1 MNDQKTKIRG
11 GALLARAFKEKGVE
25 HAFTLAGGFCNPAL
39 EGFMECQMPVINC
52 PHEQVAGHL
61 ADGHARITR
70 KPTLCLVGPEGFGGV
85 RRVWWG
91 LKGLAGFEGF
101 GGVGFRESSLLG
113 FHHGFYGT
121 QPVLGRTF

>member
-1 MNDQKTKIRG
+1 MISPLHIL
-11 GALLARAFKEKGVE
+11 ALDSDVCPTSVPSPVAPLNTYTFLKG
-25 HAFTLAGGFCNPAL
+25 
-39 EGFMECQMPVINC
+39 
-52 PHEQVAGHL
+52 
-61 ADGHARITR
+61 
-70 KPTLCLVGPEGFGGV
+70 LVGPEGFGGV

>member
-1 MNDQKTKIRG
+1 
-11 GALLARAFKEKGVE
+11 
-25 HAFTLAGGFCNPAL
+25 
-39 EGFMECQMPVINC
+39 
-52 PHEQVAGHL
+52 
-61 ADGHARITR
+61 
-70 KPTLCLVGPEGFGGV
+70 VGPEGFGGV

>member
-1 MNDQKTKIRG
+1 LEG
-11 GALLARAFKEKGVE
+11 
-25 HAFTLAGGFCNPAL
+25 L
-39 EGFMECQMPVINC
+39 EGFGG
-52 PHEQVAGHL
+52 AGRVWWSSK
-61 ADGHARITR
+61 G
-70 KPTLCLVGPEGFGGV
+70 LVEPEGFGGA

-91 LKGLAGFEGF
+91 PKGLVGFEGF

>member
-1 MNDQKTKIRG
+1 MEG
-11 GALLARAFKEKGVE
+11 
-25 HAFTLAGGFCNPAL
+25 L
-39 EGFMECQMPVINC
+39 EGFGG
-52 PHEQVAGHL
+52 AGRVWWSSK
-61 ADGHARITR
+61 GARR
-70 KPTLCLVGPEGFGGV
+70 VWWGPKGLVGPEGFGGV

>member
-1 MNDQKTKIRG
+1 MEG
-11 GALLARAFKEKGVE
+11 
-25 HAFTLAGGFCNPAL
+25 L
-39 EGFMECQMPVINC
+39 EGFGG
-52 PHEQVAGHL
+52 AGRVWWSSK
-61 ADGHARITR
+61 GSVEPEGFGGARR
-70 KPTLCLVGPEGFGGV
+70 VVGPEGFGGV

>member
-1 MNDQKTKIRG
+1 MEG
-11 GALLARAFKEKGVE
+11 
-25 HAFTLAGGFCNPAL
+25 L
-39 EGFMECQMPVINC
+39 EGFGG
-52 PHEQVAGHL
+52 AGRVWRSSK
-61 ADGHARITR
+61 GARR
-70 KPTLCLVGPEGFGGV
+70 GWWGPKGLQGLVGPEGFGGV

>member
-1 MNDQKTKIRG
+1 MEG
-11 GALLARAFKEKGVE
+11 
-25 HAFTLAGGFCNPAL
+25 L
-39 EGFMECQMPVINC
+39 EGFGG
-52 PHEQVAGHL
+52 AGRVWWSSK
-61 ADGHARITR
+61 GSVGSP
-70 KPTLCLVGPEGFGGV
+70 KGLVGPEGFGGV

>member
-1 MNDQKTKIRG
+1 LEG
-11 GALLARAFKEKGVE
+11 
-25 HAFTLAGGFCNPAL
+25 L
-39 EGFMECQMPVINC
+39 EGFGG
-52 PHEQVAGHL
+52 AGRVWWSSK
-61 ADGHARITR
+61 GSVEPEGFGGARR
-70 KPTLCLVGPEGFGGV
+70 VWWGPKGLVGPEGFGGA

-91 LKGLAGFEGF
+91 PKGLAGFEGF

>member
-1 MNDQKTKIRG
+1 
-11 GALLARAFKEKGVE
+11 LEE
-25 HAFTLAGGFCNPAL
+25 L
-39 EGFMECQMPVINC
+39 EGF
-52 PHEQVAGHL
+52 G
-61 ADGHARITR
+61 GARR
-70 KPTLCLVGPEGFGGV
+70 VWRGSKGLVVLEGFGGARRVWWSPKGLVGPEGFGGV

-91 LKGLAGFEGF
+91 PKGLAGFEGF